1 MKLKLVKDGSTERPQ
16 SEIDEITKFV
26 AFCAKK
32 LGLEG
37 DIKLTLVSKNDNETG
52 MSTGGFDIETNEI
65 LAREFGR
72 SLVDILRSIAHELVH
87 YRQKEKGKFK
97 AGDNIPNIGGEIED
111 EANAICGQLVKM
123 YVTELDKKY
132 LYTY

>member
-1 MKLKLVKDGSTERPQ
+1 MKLTIKKLNEVSRSEKDL
-16 SEIDEITKFV
+16 DEITNFIKF
-26 AFCAKK
+26 CSKK
-32 LGLEG
+32 LGCEG
-37 DIKLTLVSKNDNETG
+37 DIEVTLVGKGSGDQG
-52 MSTGGFDIETNEI
+52 MSTGGFDVFSNKI
-65 LAREFGR
+65 LAREYGR

-97 AGDNIPNIGGEIED
+97 PGDDIPNIGGEIED

-123 YVTELDKKY
+123 FVNEEDKKY